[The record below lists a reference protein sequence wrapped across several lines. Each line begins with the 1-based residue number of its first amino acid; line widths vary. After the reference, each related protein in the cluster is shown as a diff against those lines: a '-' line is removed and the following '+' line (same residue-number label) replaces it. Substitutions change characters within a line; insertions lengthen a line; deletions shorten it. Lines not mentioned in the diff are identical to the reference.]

1 MKKLF
6 SAFLSV
12 LLVALLPV
20 SAAAESL
27 YNSEISVKS
36 EILYLKSVDDGT
48 VIFDKNATMRCA
60 PAALLNI
67 ATAMVVLNHV
77 SDINATQFTVPENI
91 NAILAGTN
99 SATMLFKGG
108 EQIRVVD
115 LLHCILMRSAA
126 DASVTLAVGVAG
138 SVEAFVGLMNEYAVS
153 LGCDNTHFVNVTG
166 LDDEEQY
173 TTAEDV
179 AKMMEDA
186 GKNETFCSISLV
198 QTYDFPATNLSEAR
212 QVYTSN
218 LMLRSGYTSYYYSY
232 ITAAKTGATTN
243 AGRCVALIAS
253 RDGYTYVAVVMKGAY
268 IDDDNNGVNENY
280 AFIDCKAMLTWT
292 FRNIRLRVIT
302 DTTQTVG
309 EVAVRYS
316 LKYDHV
322 RLVPAEQI
330 TALVPSSVDTGSVV
344 FRIIEDQT
352 ETEVSAPVKKGDVL
366 GKAEVL
372 YGEQV
377 LTTVDLVAAEDISFD
392 LPGLIVGVFRNI
404 FSSPVTVLLLLLI
417 LAAAVAYFVIGV
429 RYDKK
434 MGKFRVIH
442 GGKKKKDGDSE

>member
-1 MKKLF
+1 MKKLL
-6 SAFLSV
+6 SALLSV
-12 LLVALLPV
+12 FLAASLAVG
-20 SAAAESL
+20 AAAESL
-27 YNSEISVKS
+27 YNSEISVNS

-48 VIFDKNATMRCA
+48 VIFDRNATVRCA

-67 ATAMVVLNHV
+67 AAAMVVLQHV
-77 SDINATQFTVPENI
+77 EDINNTYFTVPENI
-91 NAILAGTN
+91 NAMIAGTD
-99 SATMLFKGG
+99 SATMLFKAG

-126 DASVTLAVGVAG
+126 DASITLAVGVAG

-153 LGCDNTHFVNVTG
+153 VGCTNTQFVNVTG
-166 LDDEEQY
+166 LDDEQQY

-186 GKNETFCSISLV
+186 GQNETFASISLV
-198 QTYDFPATNLSEAR
+198 ETYDFPATNLSEAR

-243 AGRCVALIAS
+243 AGRCIALIAS

-268 IDDDNNGVNENY
+268 EDNDNNGVNENY

-316 LKYDHV
+316 LQYDHV

-330 TALVPSSVDTGSVV
+330 TALVPSSVDTSSVV
-344 FRIIEDQT
+344 FRILEEET
-352 ETEVSAPVKKGDVL
+352 VTEVSAPVSRGEVL
-366 GKAEVL
+366 GRAEVL

-392 LPGLIVGVFRNI
+392 LPGLVVGVFQNV

-417 LAAAVAYFVIGV
+417 VAAAVAYFVIGV

-442 GGKKKKDGDSE
+442 GGKKKNKGDGE